1 METNLTR
8 IKDHIEKIAE
18 FTATPG
24 RGITIFSYSNEDQRA
39 KDYLIYQMKKIGLKI
54 NIDPIG
60 NIRAR
65 LEGINPD
72 APVVITGSHIDTVR
86 FGGKFDGIAGVVGG
100 LELLTVLVENGVKTY
115 NPVELIVFIEEEG
128 VNFGSALIGSKTL
141 IGAYTV
147 DDLKSF
153 KNDQGISL
161 YEVAKKTGLNPDR
174 MSEHVLKPEEVKA
187 MIEMHIEQSIILN
200 LENIPVGI
208 VEVIAGRKSVL
219 IELQGVSNHAGAT
232 PMEYRH
238 DPLIGAAQIIMAI
251 NQIVREQ
258 ALPTTVGTVGK
269 ITCKPNMP
277 NVIPERVNFVLDL
290 RDIDPKGI
298 ALSLESIKEKI
309 KEVSKT
315 HGLDFQI
322 KILGETKPLKLSNM
336 VNDIIEGVAREKKIP
351 YRKMNSGALHDAC
364 ILGEITEV
372 GMIFIPSI
380 GGRSHVMGEKT
391 SFNDIKVGCDLLLGS
406 IIKLAT

>member
-1 METNLTR
+1 METNLKR
-8 IKDHIEKIAE
+8 IKEHIEKIAE
-18 FTATPG
+18 FTSTPG
-24 RGITIFSYSNEDQRA
+24 RGITIFSYSNEDQKV

-161 YEVAKKTGLNPDR
+161 
-174 MSEHVLKPEEVKA
+174 
-187 MIEMHIEQSIILN
+187 
-200 LENIPVGI
+200 
-208 VEVIAGRKSVL
+208 
-219 IELQGVSNHAGAT
+219 
-232 PMEYRH
+232 
-238 DPLIGAAQIIMAI
+238 
-251 NQIVREQ
+251 
-258 ALPTTVGTVGK
+258 
-269 ITCKPNMP
+269 
-277 NVIPERVNFVLDL
+277 
-290 RDIDPKGI
+290 
-298 ALSLESIKEKI
+298 
-309 KEVSKT
+309 
-315 HGLDFQI
+315 
-322 KILGETKPLKLSNM
+322 
-336 VNDIIEGVAREKKIP
+336 
-351 YRKMNSGALHDAC
+351 
-364 ILGEITEV
+364 
-372 GMIFIPSI
+372 
-380 GGRSHVMGEKT
+380 
-391 SFNDIKVGCDLLLGS
+391 
-406 IIKLAT
+406 